1 MLIPIQYEDPCT
13 TDQRTVYVDHDEIS
27 VIVDYNASES
37 EASVSA
43 SIMIRGA
50 SKDVYIPLP
59 IDKVYDIIKQA
70 VGEDKCTL
78 VKMSPSCYVNMKHV
92 ASISADEYSGNG
104 VNLLVS
110 GYEAAVHVPNTTP
123 SAILNIVMN
132 PQPQQRQAQCNFVIE
147 PSDSDLNRDIV
158 DRIASVLVEV
168 TVLNSADQVDLSKH
182 LFDDYGLGEIDFE
195 ELIVELEVAFN
206 VDFTYEET
214 TKINTVRDIYD
225 CIVKKQKG

>member
-13 TDQRTVYVDHDEIS
+13 TEQRTVYVDHDEIS

-37 EASVSA
+37 EESISA
-43 SIMIRGA
+43 SIMIRGT

-70 VGEDKCTL
+70 VGEDKCTI

-92 ASISADEYSGNG
+92 ASISVDEYSGNG

-123 SAILNIVMN
+123 SAILSIVMN
-132 PQPQQRQAQCNFVIE
+132 PQQRQVQCNFVIE
-147 PSDSDLNRDIV
+147 PSDSDLNRNIV
-158 DRIASVLVEV
+158 DGIAKVMVDVAMLD
-168 TVLNSADQVDLSKH
+168 SADKLDLSKH
-182 LFDDYGLGEIDFE
+182 LFDDYDLTEIDFG
-195 ELIVELEVAFN
+195 ELVVELEVAFN
-206 VDFTYEET
+206 IDFTYEET

-225 CIVKKQKG
+225 CIVKKKKG

>member
-13 TDQRTVYVDHDEIS
+13 TEQRTTYVDHDEIS

-37 EASVSA
+37 EESICSN
-43 SIMIRGA
+43 IMIRGT

-92 ASISADEYSGNG
+92 ASISVDEYSGNG

-132 PQPQQRQAQCNFVIE
+132 PQSHVQCNFVIE
-147 PSDSDLNRDIV
+147 PSDSDLDRKIV
-158 DRIASVLVEV
+158 DGIAKVMVDVAMLESVDEL
-168 TVLNSADQVDLSKH
+168 DLSEH
-182 LFDDYGLGEIDFE
+182 LFNDYGLNEIDFG

-206 VDFTYEET
+206 VDFDYEET